1 MQVGQS
7 AQGGRAAQST
17 PPTQATQPTNTAPRQ
32 LFNTGR
38 DAAARAPVRRT
49 GVTTPP
55 VSGRTRGGTG
65 SFLDFLRVDD
75 KLSALLPAATRMA
88 SLQSDCAALLPD
100 MFRACAVLQFAEGQ
114 LVLAVPNAAIA
125 ARLRQ
130 KLPKLQESLGQR
142 GWQVSNVRL
151 KVQVGA
157 IVPRTVYVKQA
168 VLPALGLS
176 AMADLESALD
186 DSPLKAALSRLLRHQ
201 RG

>member
-1 MQVGQS
+1 MPRPLARRNVTS
-7 AQGGRAAQST
+7 A
-17 PPTQATQPTNTAPRQ
+17 
-32 LFNTGR
+32 
-38 DAAARAPVRRT
+38 
-49 GVTTPP
+49 PP
-55 VSGRTRGGTG
+55 VSAHTRGGSG

-88 SLQSDCAALLPD
+88 ALQSDCAALLPD
-100 MFRACAVLQFAEGQ
+100 MFRACAVLQFGDGH

-130 KLPKLQESLGQR
+130 KLPKLQEALVQR
-142 GWQVSNVRL
+142 GWQVDNVRL

-157 IVPRTVYVKQA
+157 IVTRTVHVKQA
-168 VLPALGLS
+168 VLPQMGIA

-186 DSPLKAALSRLLRHQ
+186 DSPLKTALANLLRHQ